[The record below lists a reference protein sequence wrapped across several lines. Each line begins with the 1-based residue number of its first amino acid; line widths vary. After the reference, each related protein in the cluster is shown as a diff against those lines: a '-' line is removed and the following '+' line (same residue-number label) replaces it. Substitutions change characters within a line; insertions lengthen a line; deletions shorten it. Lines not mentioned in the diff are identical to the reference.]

1 MECQNKQI
9 IKNIFNKNT
18 ELFINILSEFFPFS
32 TQILDEYSNNEIK
45 LISDISFSEKNIN
58 LLNWNELSLNQN
70 LPWSIELIQK
80 YLCQVKS

>member
-45 LISDISFSEKNIN
+45 LNSDISFSEKNIN
-58 LLNWNELSLNQN
+58 LLLLE
-70 LPWSIELIQK
+70 
-80 YLCQVKS
+80 